1 MKEKI
6 QFSEKEKKAPKISI
20 AFPAETTTATRPHAA
35 PHRTPP
41 GFPCL
46 SLHFFARHND
56 SAVGFSDFLNLR
68 YFGHSFVSVN
78 TLSHVRFSF

>member
-35 PHRTPP
+35 PHRTPQA
-41 GFPCL
+41 FPACL
-46 SLHFFARHND
+46 CTSLQDIMILPWGSQTF
-56 SAVGFSDFLNLR
+56 
-68 YFGHSFVSVN
+68 
-78 TLSHVRFSF
+78 